1 MNEWIIPRRDSIT
14 LVEGITGLDS
24 QLPGRELLDLISFTL
39 VTRVWVMYGQLLSIT
54 FL

>member
-1 MNEWIIPRRDSIT
+1 MDYPEEGAIT

-39 VTRVWVMYGQLLSIT
+39 VTHVWVMYGQLLSVT